1 MYINFTI
8 YNFTKKQRF
17 WYKLK
22 WFHKQLSKNKNLEI
36 ETFFSN
42 YNLFSFEF
50 DSKLTGK
57 DHAGIRFKL
66 NVFGLELE
74 INFYD
79 SRHWDYKNNRWEEN
93 SAEEMVKNNFDG
105 F

>member
-1 MYINFTI
+1 MYFNFTI
-8 YNFTKKQRF
+8 YNFTKKTNF

-22 WFHKQLSKNKNLEI
+22 SYHKQLSKNKNLEI

-50 DSKLTGK
+50 DCKLTGK
-57 DHAGIRFKL
+57 DHAGIRVKI
-66 NVFGLELE
+66 NIFGLELE
-74 INFYD
+74 VNFYD
-79 SRHWDYKNNRWEEN
+79 SRHWDYNNKCWEKITE
-93 SAEEMVKNNFDG
+93 EEMINKNFDG

>member
-1 MYINFTI
+1 MYFNFTI
-8 YNFTKKQRF
+8 YNFTRKPDF

-22 WFHKQLSKNKNLEI
+22 SYHRQLSKNKHLEI

-50 DSKLTGK
+50 DCKLTGK
-57 DHAGIRFKL
+57 DHAGIRLKL
-66 NVFGLELE
+66 NFCGLELE
-74 INFYD
+74 IHFYD
-79 SRHWDYKNNRWEEN
+79 SRHWDYKKKCWEEKTEN
-93 SAEEMVKNNFDG
+93 EMISKNFDG

>member
-50 DSKLTGK
+50 DCK
-57 DHAGIRFKL
+57 
-66 NVFGLELE
+66 
-74 INFYD
+74 
-79 SRHWDYKNNRWEEN
+79 
-93 SAEEMVKNNFDG
+93 
-105 F
+105 